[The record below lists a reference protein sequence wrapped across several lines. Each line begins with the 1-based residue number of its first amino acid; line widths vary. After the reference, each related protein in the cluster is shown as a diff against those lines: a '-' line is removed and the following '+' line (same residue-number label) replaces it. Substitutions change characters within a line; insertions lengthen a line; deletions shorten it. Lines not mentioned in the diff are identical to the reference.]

1 MQKKLIALAVAGLA
15 STAAFA
21 QTNVTIYGSV
31 DYGYAYRFD
40 ARGVDSLT
48 NGGRSFNKPG
58 SASQLN
64 GGQLNGNR
72 LGFNG
77 TEDLGNGLKAVF
89 LFEQGWLGDTGGA
102 ADSGS
107 VYNRQAYMG
116 LSGNFGTVVGGRL
129 YSPHYTFVSGLD
141 PFGAGTMGAYRNVY
155 SPGGQG
161 VSSNANLMD
170 PVRLNDSLA
179 YMSPNWGG
187 FQLTA
192 VFSNSGPSAAGP
204 ESTNNNAQNST
215 VYGLL
220 GQYTGGAFTVGANY
234 HYIAGGTGLTSTVW
248 DGPTQNS
255 TTTGLVDSVQNFT
268 LGGSYDF
275 KVVKVM
281 ALYSW
286 NEMDLK
292 TSNVGNATVNN
303 WMLGA
308 TVPIG
313 KHEILGSYIYS
324 DGNRQAGGD
333 AQQLALG
340 YKYNFSKRTS
350 FYSAYSWIDNS
361 DKRLN
366 GVGDATASGSYAA
379 QNNAGGVATF
389 QPAGVWQQGVQVG
402 LRHWF

>member
-1 MQKKLIALAVAGLA
+1 
-15 STAAFA
+15 
-21 QTNVTIYGSV
+21 
-31 DYGYAYRFD
+31 
-40 ARGVDSLT
+40 
-48 NGGRSFNKPG
+48 
-58 SASQLN
+58 
-64 GGQLNGNR
+64 
-72 LGFNG
+72 
-77 TEDLGNGLKAVF
+77 
-89 LFEQGWLGDTGGA
+89 
-102 ADSGS
+102 
-107 VYNRQAYMG
+107 
-116 LSGNFGTVVGGRL
+116 
-129 YSPHYTFVSGLD
+129 
-141 PFGAGTMGAYRNVY
+141 
-155 SPGGQG
+155 
-161 VSSNANLMD
+161 
-170 PVRLNDSLA
+170 
-179 YMSPNWGG
+179 
-187 FQLTA
+187 
-192 VFSNSGPSAAGP
+192 
-204 ESTNNNAQNST
+204 
-215 VYGLL
+215 
-220 GQYTGGAFTVGANY
+220 
-234 HYIAGGTGLTSTVW
+234 
-248 DGPTQNS
+248 
-255 TTTGLVDSVQNFT
+255 
-268 LGGSYDF
+268 
-275 KVVKVM
+275 M